1 MPDEYNFDAALAE
14 LVGYIE
20 NTGRE
25 IVGEIEDETEDG
37 DPVSGFQCQQG
48 SFSFIVYGSPD
59 TPLFRAVSNHDM
71 VMEIAQVQAAAE
83 MSDESGEMPE
93 LTEERISAA
102 ADHLKELNESADE
115 DWIDK
120 LHFRLIDKLSCPH
133 CAFSIDYLES
143 GALQG
148 FSVKKD
154 IFVYEDS
161 FSISDFD
168 EAIQAIVGTAI
179 PAQVLLDQSF
189 GFRSLADEGTE
200 STTDELSP
208 TAPGSRGFQ

>member
-37 DPVSGFQCQQG
+37 TPVSGFQCQQG
-48 SFSFIVYGSPD
+48 SFRFIVHGSPD
-59 TPLFRAVSNHDM
+59 TPLFHAVSKYDM

-83 MSDESGEMPE
+83 MSDESDEVPE

-102 ADHLKELNESADE
+102 ADRLKELNESAGE
-115 DWIDK
+115 EQVEK

-133 CAFSIDYLES
+133 CTFSIDHLES
-143 GALQG
+143 GGLRG
-148 FSVKKD
+148 FSWTKTSSCMKTR
-154 IFVYEDS
+154 F
-161 FSISDFD
+161 
-168 EAIQAIVGTAI
+168 
-179 PAQVLLDQSF
+179 L
-189 GFRSLADEGTE
+189 FRT
-200 STTDELSP
+200 STRQYRL
-208 TAPGSRGFQ
+208 